1 MWLPRNAHGE
11 PCNGRSRAHCV
22 DVGSVSCWGRV
33 SFCTLA
39 CPDLARSQKNGEK
52 KLRALLCRTPEWADA
67 AARAAV
73 AESCDAAAADDESG
87 AFATL
92 AAVMRGA
99 DTSASLRK
107 SHLLMLAR
115 CWGYQSSLWVR
126 KESRKRMPL
135 QPEPLPPPLHPR
147 RSESLAAAAAARAA
161 AEEARRAAAFQQH
174 PPGSAFPRAFPC
186 VASAITAAL
195 ADSSGG
201 GSGGAMQP
209 GEAGRYSSTLSDG
222 AAALMGAPPSNRSS
236 TTSVALPSDVEAGV
250 RAWLAIDAAAP
261 GLAQAAAEAEARAWR
276 ERAAAHVAA
285 SAPQHTAGPLHW
297 GVAPPIEQWLA
308 QPHGG
313 AHPHQQAPSAAVMEA
328 LAAAMERGEEYV
340 DDPMTWGY

>member
-1 MWLPRNAHGE
+1 MRMGSPAT
-11 PCNGRSRAHCV
+11 RAAART
-22 DVGSVSCWGRV
+22 GWTYIGVSCWGCERYDP
-33 SFCTLA
+33 CA
-39 CPDLARSQKNGEK
+39 PDPTRSQKNGEK

-73 AESCDAAAADDESG
+73 AAQCDAAACDDESG

-115 CWGYQSSLWVR
+115 CWRYQSSLWVR
-126 KESRKRMPL
+126 KETRKRMPL

-147 RSESLAAAAAARAA
+147 RSESRAASAAARAA
-161 AEEARRAAAFQQH
+161 ADEARRAAAFQL
-174 PPGSAFPRAFPC
+174 PPGSSALPLAFPC

-201 GSGGAMQP
+201 GSGGGAMQP
-209 GEAGRYSSTLSDG
+209 GETGRYSSTLSSSDG
-222 AAALMGAPPSNRSS
+222 AAALLGVPPSNRSS

-250 RAWLAIDAAAP
+250 RAWLSIDAAAP
-261 GLAQAAAEAEARAWR
+261 GLAAAAAEAEARAWR

-285 SAPQHTAGPLHW
+285 AAPQHAAGQLHW
-297 GVAPPIEQWLA
+297 GGAPPIEQWLA

-313 AHPHQQAPSAAVMEA
+313 AHPHQQAPSSAEIEA